1 MNSNSS
7 CETGPGGERSS
18 GLKRVIICEDVL
30 ILVSIALL
38 FVLGVFY
45 REALWGQIA
54 LGGLL
59 VVMIVVLVARYRR
72 VHKAFKEADKFS

>member
-1 MNSNSS
+1 MNSNSP
-7 CETGPGGERSS
+7 CKTEPGGDRPP
-18 GLKRVIICEDVL
+18 GLKRAIIFEDVL

-54 LGGLL
+54 LGGVL
-59 VVMIVVLVARYRR
+59 VVMIVVFIARSRR
-72 VHKAFKEADKFS
+72 MHKAFKETNKFS